1 MYFIFESGGKQYK
14 ASPGQRVRVEKLPIE
29 EGKQFSFDRL
39 VMKADDDK
47 VDFGSPYLK
56 GEVLEARV
64 VQHGRGD
71 KIPVIKFKR
80 RKHYLKRLNHRQAY
94 TEVEILRLATAK
106 PEKEPQEN
114 TKPQTQKA
122 KETKE
127 MKETKAESPATNE
140 AEATKEAKAE
150 SPATRETKETKAE
163 RPATRET
170 KTAKETN
177 EMKATEEAKAESS
190 ATNEAEATKEAKETK
205 ATEEAKAEGPATN
218 EAEATKE
225 AKETKETKETG
236 ATT

>member
-94 TEVEILRLATAK
+94 TEVEILRLATAE

-127 MKETKAESPATNE
+127 TKETKAESPATNEAEAIKEAKETKATEETEAESPATNE
-140 AEATKEAKAE
+140 AEATKEAK
-150 SPATRETKETKAE
+150 ET
-163 RPATRET
+163 
-170 KTAKETN
+170 
-177 EMKATEEAKAESS
+177 KATEEAKAESS